1 MVKTVSINLK
11 FLWLFV
17 IVILTLFITSCA
29 SSGTSSNNN
38 SSIDSNSKIG
48 IPYRGVGITIEEAK
62 NDAIRAA
69 LSIHIPQYVTASRK
83 VVNSSLEV
91 DETIS
96 TMSGYINSFEIVDQY
111 IDESGFTVITALIK
125 VSEKGVRN
133 YAASRFEVINT
144 NKNSDVFDGKNIS
157 GQILAA
163 KRKQEAE
170 RARKYQQYISAKQ
183 LAERLFAGYPYN
195 VMEVNVTD
203 INFDPDRPERIRI
216 AISYDLNE
224 DFRKEFWKKVT
235 LIDNLLTDSNERTN
249 IQICANSG
257 SVFDGCKR
265 IPIIDL
271 SFIDNDP
278 ALAHHIVVPVYSS
291 NGKYQTCFSKYI
303 SPPIGIATSSSMVS
317 GTAGDLA
324 VGVAGLTGATAGV
337 VGAVAVGTAAVAVA
351 LPFALIGAV
360 VNPDSGDSE
369 IEYTKPELVWKEPSK
384 RIHVLGP
391 NPFSTDFKASKFDPR
406 LVWWDGKSSLLFNEK
421 MDASEYLPFVIAR
434 KDNKIYFNGGEK
446 DNSIGPPNPK
456 SRALSSNKYYG
467 QWAKNNPPAMLCID
481 GAKGRR

>member
-1 MVKTVSINLK
+1 MVKIVPINLK
-11 FLWLFV
+11 FLWLFIAIIFV
-17 IVILTLFITSCA
+17 LFITSCA
-29 SSGTSSNNN
+29 SSGTSSNKNT
-38 SSIDSNSKIG
+38 SSVDTQIG
-48 IPYRGVGITIEEAK
+48 IPYRGVGANLEDAK

-69 LSIHIPQYVTASRK
+69 LSLNIPQYVTASRK
-83 VVNSSLEV
+83 VVNSRLEV
-91 DETIS
+91 DKTIS

-125 VSEKGVRN
+125 VSDKGVRN

-170 RARKYQQYISAKQ
+170 IARKNQQYISAKQ

-195 VMEVNVTD
+195 VMEANITD
-203 INFDPDRPERIRI
+203 INFDPDRPEIIRI

-224 DFRKEFWKKVT
+224 DFRKEFWKKIN
-235 LIDNLLTDSNERTN
+235 LIDTLLTDSNERSN
-249 IQICANSG
+249 IEICANSG

-265 IPIIDL
+265 IPVIDL
-271 SFIDNDP
+271 SFVDNDP
-278 ALAHHIVVPVYSS
+278 ALEHRIVVPVYSS
-291 NGKYQTCFSKYI
+291 NGKYQACFSKFIY
-303 SPPIGIATSSSMVS
+303 PPIGLVTSSGMVA

-324 VGVAGLTGATAGV
+324 VGVAGLTGATAGA

-360 VNPDSGDSE
+360 VNPSSGDSE
-369 IEYTKPELVWKEPSK
+369 IEYTKPELQWEEPFK

-406 LVWWDGKSSLLFNEK
+406 IVWWEGRSSLLFNENI
-421 MDASEYLPFVIAR
+421 DASEYLPFVIAR
-434 KDNKIYFNGGEK
+434 KENKIYFDGSEK
-446 DNSIGPPNPK
+446 EYSVGPPNPK

-467 QWAKNNPPAMLCID
+467 AWTKNGPPSLLCQD

>member
-17 IVILTLFITSCA
+17 IVTLTLFITSCA

-48 IPYRGVGITIEEAK
+48 IPYRGVGVNLEDAK

-83 VVNSSLEV
+83 VVNSRLEV

-183 LAERLFAGYPYN
+183 
-195 VMEVNVTD
+195 
-203 INFDPDRPERIRI
+203 
-216 AISYDLNE
+216 
-224 DFRKEFWKKVT
+224 
-235 LIDNLLTDSNERTN
+235 
-249 IQICANSG
+249 
-257 SVFDGCKR
+257 
-265 IPIIDL
+265 
-271 SFIDNDP
+271 
-278 ALAHHIVVPVYSS
+278 
-291 NGKYQTCFSKYI
+291 
-303 SPPIGIATSSSMVS
+303 
-317 GTAGDLA
+317 
-324 VGVAGLTGATAGV
+324 
-337 VGAVAVGTAAVAVA
+337 
-351 LPFALIGAV
+351 
-360 VNPDSGDSE
+360 
-369 IEYTKPELVWKEPSK
+369 
-384 RIHVLGP
+384 
-391 NPFSTDFKASKFDPR
+391 
-406 LVWWDGKSSLLFNEK
+406 
-421 MDASEYLPFVIAR
+421 
-434 KDNKIYFNGGEK
+434 
-446 DNSIGPPNPK
+446 
-456 SRALSSNKYYG
+456 
-467 QWAKNNPPAMLCID
+467 
-481 GAKGRR
+481 